1 MQVVVFAVAGTD
13 SSAAK
18 GISQRVGSGRV
29 RHLRIQDL
37 WIQER
42 VRQKDVE
49 VRKVDT
55 ETNRGDIG
63 TKYLEPTRITALL
76 RLMGLTTRGQE
87 VKALKAT
94 SKSGA
99 ALCATT
105 LAAFFAPGA
114 AIEIRVTT
122 VEPAAPAGVSGAVA
136 AAMTVLM
143 LAIGVVWWYC
153 SERVH

>member
-1 MQVVVFAVAGTD
+1 MGVAVFAVAGTD

-42 VRQKDVE
+42 VREKDVE
-49 VRKVDT
+49 VRKLST

-63 TKYLEPTRITALL
+63 TKYLEPTRITSLL

-87 VKALKAT
+87 VKAMRAT
-94 SKSGA
+94 SKAGA
-99 ALCATT
+99 ALAATT
-105 LAAFFAPGA
+105 LAAFFARETRP
-114 AIEIRVTT
+114 RS
-122 VEPAAPAGVSGAVA
+122 P
-136 AAMTVLM
+136 
-143 LAIGVVWWYC
+143 
-153 SERVH
+153 